1 MDTEER
7 QNFILLV
14 NMQVLFTNQT
24 FQENLV
30 GF

>member
-14 NMQVLFTNQT
+14 NMQVLFTSQT
-24 FQENLV
+24 NQENLV